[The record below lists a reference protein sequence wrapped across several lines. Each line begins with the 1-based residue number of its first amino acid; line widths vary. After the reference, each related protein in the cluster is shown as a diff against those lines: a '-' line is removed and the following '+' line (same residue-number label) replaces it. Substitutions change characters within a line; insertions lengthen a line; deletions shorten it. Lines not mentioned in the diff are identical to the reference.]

1 MKKDAVTLERI
12 KKLHPK
18 LVKEV
23 ETIYDEICTALQGK
37 AMCRFS
43 YTLRTFK
50 EQADLY
56 AQGRTKPGGIVT
68 NANAG
73 LSMHNYGL
81 ALDIVLIVDKDGNG
95 SYETASWDVKADFDG
110 DRKSDWMEV
119 VTIFKQ
125 YGWTWGGDWKF
136 YDAPHFEKSFGYS
149 VRQLLD
155 LHNKK
160 KVDANNYVLI

>member
-12 KKLHPK
+12 KLLHPK
-18 LVKEV
+18 LRE
-23 ETIYDEICTALQGK
+23 EADAIYNEICEALTGK

-50 EQADLY
+50 EQDDLY
-56 AQGRTKPGGIVT
+56 AKGRTAPGSIVT
-68 NANAG
+68 KAKAG

-81 ALDIVLIVDKDGNG
+81 AIDIVLIVDKDGDG
-95 SYETASWDVKADFDG
+95 KFESASWDVKSDFDG
-110 DRKSDWMEV
+110 DGKSDWQEV

-136 YDAPHFEKSFGYS
+136 YDAPHFEKPMGHSI
-149 VRQLLD
+149 RQLID
-155 LHNKK
+155 LYNKK
-160 KVDANNYVLI
+160 KVDENNYVLI